1 MTHPHDHL
9 AQKITHALQDHDADI
24 LIATLHDAH
33 LIRGSRAQLT
43 SNLRPILTA
52 ALRDHINLL
61 HPPPDFHSWLT
72 RIVATNIKGTPSR
85 PNTRNSRVI
94 ALRTL
99 YRALRQLNLITGDPL
114 LDYVSLPAERRD
126 DPLPTAADLDR
137 LLHAARQDPA
147 LHAALLLL
155 WHHALQLSDLLR
167 LRWPAYTPTDGTL
180 LRGELITHL
189 TPQAEAALT
198 RLHHRAGHHPLYP
211 DTHGSTDHLRIFPYD
226 TPDALRLRLRQVTRD
241 LNLPFTPPGLIR
253 RCALRDHP
261 STAHQLGYTR
271 DKDYQKALKH
281 AQQIAARDR

>member
-9 AQKITHALQDHDADI
+9 AQKVTYALQDHDADI
-24 LIATLHDAH
+24 LIAALHDAH

-126 DPLPTAADLDR
+126 DPLPTRADLDR

-198 RLHHRAGHHPLYP
+198 RLHHRAGHYPLYP

-241 LNLPFTPPGLIR
+241 LKLPFTPPGLIR

-281 AQQIAARDR
+281 AQWIAARDR